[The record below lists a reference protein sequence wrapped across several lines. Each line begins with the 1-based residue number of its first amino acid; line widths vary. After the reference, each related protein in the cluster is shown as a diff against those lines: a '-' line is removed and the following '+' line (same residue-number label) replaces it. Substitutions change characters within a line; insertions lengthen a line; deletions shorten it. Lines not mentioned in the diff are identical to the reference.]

1 MQHAVQQSVQQS
13 VQQVRVGEGMVS
25 LINALMIKAKSKKHG
40 EKA

>member
-1 MQHAVQQSVQQS
+1 MLKGVLA
-13 VQQVRVGEGMVS
+13 GEGTVS